1 MQSASGVQAPW
12 LVLVVIYIAFAAA
25 CFIAWFNHKQGKGDK
40 RGALALALLYF
51 ICCAAGRY
59 LATSHSTTSQEID
72 TFWRVVAV
80 AGINAGL
87 AWILY
92 LALEP
97 WVRRRWPHTMIGWT
111 RYVAKG
117 IRDPLV
123 GRDLLIG
130 SRRRSPVCRRHLH
143 STSVPWRQRRSQHTC
158 LRSPHRDPPQCVSAL
173 AVDMQQHLHFPFS
186 LLRVLRAA
194 RAVA

>member
-1 MQSASGVQAPW
+1 MQHAANSQVSLIAMA
-12 LVLVVIYIAFAAA
+12 VVYVAFAAA

-51 ICCAAGRY
+51 TCMAGGRY
-59 LATSHSTTSQEID
+59 LATPHSTTSEEIE

-80 AGINAGL
+80 AGINSGL

-117 IRDPLV
+117 FRDPLV

-130 SRRRSPVCRRHLH
+130 AAAGALFAVIPMFNWPAMAPAALP
-143 STSVPWRQRRSQHTC
+143 TY
-158 LRSPHRDPPQCVSAL
+158 PPL
-173 AVDMQQHLHFPFS
+173 M
-186 LLRVLRAA
+186 R
-194 RAVA
+194 